1 MPDISINYSE
11 GVATEVPVG
20 GVAAPLAPPAPDEP
34 QPQPVEPEPEPDE
47 YQYQQPEQEYS

>member
-20 GVAAPLAPPAPDEP
+20 GVAAPLAPPVPDE
-34 QPQPVEPEPEPDE
+34 PQPVEPEPEPDE